1 MMGCK
6 SCKSS
11 AASVPREQIAIA
23 LVKVESKSPADARQ
37 LSLESDSMEH
47 SCFGLKFWQSESE
60 QRPWLIIVEIKRL
73 IRKSN
78 LNGKLDTNFWFLQLA
93 TVREFDNSGSRIL
106 NGSPRERDLK
116 SEATGGL
123 DALQHVVGIWTA
135 RAGASSTIIR
145 AVVKCRAVCILPG
158 NILMEA
164 WSTFVSLSGDRFR
177 HSVANGPS
185 ASHLVTLG
193 GHQEPPSRHWITILL
208 KMSLRAASKLD
219 RGLTMLL
226 KFSDLENLNVQQA
239 ARVLAIIVAMYID
252 EPGPPLDPRYKVT
265 AECFELLK
273 RKPDLHVDLKRAHA
287 SKSYD
292 TIRNSVSVR
301 RPDTIFPR
309 SAESYLDELKVLVK
323 DFVNVANP
331 IKLWK
336 SELTGT
342 DLTIDTHL
350 ESLGLLGEDMRPL
363 MILQDLGSFIHDPIL
378 SSRVDNLF
386 VRGKNT
392 VLVNTSGSG
401 KSRLT
406 FEGLCHNWGLYF
418 TVTSPW
424 VRDLGSQDITTVI
437 ETLTSTLEEV
447 TLPAHSPR
455 QLEKNHTIAERCIS
469 RALLARLLVFRIF
482 LETAKESGLTE
493 DHKKRWLM
501 LQLSPFLGT
510 GSDVFQMLAMEL
522 GDFSPAHEIASTL
535 VDIQEMLG
543 LGDIFHLFLV
553 LDEGQAT
560 ATKFDTAFDPE
571 PGKYPL
577 LRKIIDSWEQH
588 FPDSSMSCVI
598 AGTNVPKRIFDAPE
612 YADRVRW
619 TSDTGSFDDPVLH
632 ERYLRRFLPPTL
644 LETESGTAFL
654 RRAWAWTR
662 GRHRYAASLIL
673 QMLMSVLNNYIE
685 KTTHFRPTDGRKWID
700 IEKRQDCVKP
710 RNVGSLNFQTHSY
723 SSLGYIN
730 VRFSLRDVVYH
741 YAATNQRAPLFTPGM
756 IEIVSSNFGRF
767 VDGGMKDIVFDE
779 PIALV
784 GATVWMTEMPAE
796 ESRERGMP
804 FADYLLCVQQSP
816 PSSSKAFAACLA
828 FYFSRAFASNPTLS
842 EIFTFADPVPA
853 WAAQS
858 AKLVELHG
866 QPGELRYSV
875 ASGDSLTGVLATSA
889 SSLDD
894 VVSWLEHTNPD
905 RTPFCLPQNATSPDL
920 VFYLKLQDGSYL
932 SIVMRV
938 SAGNGDDENLLG
950 DLEEQRLFCDDVRR
964 SCFPLRIGL
973 TNSPQE
979 HATDSPTRKRAIELL
994 NAPISSDVDV
1004 SESTTSSSNTVPP
1017 RVLHVIAAFEKQID
1031 SDTLM
1036 PTGDAPPYAHA
1047 VLSKEMFEHLT
1058 ATVSPE
1064 TFVQT
1069 VARNVL
1075 KRRHDSPVGE
1085 GDVDREDTGEER
1097 GTKRRKSMPVESG
1110 DDAEET
1116 KRASEG
1122 RADAAEAKAK
1132 AKSKT
1137 AAGSGTKRTRTARS
1151 KKAAGATK
1159 AASEAVKEHEDVA
1172 EAKPKKAARPRG
1184 KKAPVSASKKV
1195 ADAEETAGGSRG
1207 KKAPASGS
1215 KKIVD
1220 AGDSEVDGHEGAA
1233 VGKIKS
1239 GGARGEQSQTIKA
1252 GKAEASHPV
1261 DEAETSGRMTLRS
1274 QTRREK
1280 ALSESH
1286 ASKEESSKA

>member
-1 MMGCK
+1 
-6 SCKSS
+6 
-11 AASVPREQIAIA
+11 
-23 LVKVESKSPADARQ
+23 
-37 LSLESDSMEH
+37 
-47 SCFGLKFWQSESE
+47 
-60 QRPWLIIVEIKRL
+60 
-73 IRKSN
+73 
-78 LNGKLDTNFWFLQLA
+78 
-93 TVREFDNSGSRIL
+93 
-106 NGSPRERDLK
+106 
-116 SEATGGL
+116 
-123 DALQHVVGIWTA
+123 
-135 RAGASSTIIR
+135 
-145 AVVKCRAVCILPG
+145 
-158 NILMEA
+158 
-164 WSTFVSLSGDRFR
+164 
-177 HSVANGPS
+177 
-185 ASHLVTLG
+185 
-193 GHQEPPSRHWITILL
+193 
-208 KMSLRAASKLD
+208 
-219 RGLTMLL
+219 
-226 KFSDLENLNVQQA
+226 
-239 ARVLAIIVAMYID
+239 MYID

-265 AECFELLK
+265 AECLELLK

-292 TIRNSVSVR
+292 TIRNSVFVR

-350 ESLGLLGEDMRPL
+350 ESLGLLGQDMRPL

-424 VRDLGSQDITTVI
+424 VRDLGSQDITSVI
-437 ETLTSTLEEV
+437 ETLTSSLEEV
-447 TLPAHSPR
+447 PLSVHSPR

-482 LETAKESGLTE
+482 IETAKESGLTE

-535 VDIQEMLG
+535 IDIQEMLG
-543 LGDIFHLFLV
+543 LGDSFHLFLV

-560 ATKFDTAFDPE
+560 ATKFDTAFDTE

-598 AGTNVPKRIFDAPE
+598 AGTNVPKRIFEAPE

-619 TSDTGSFDDPVLH
+619 ISDTGSFDDPVLH
-632 ERYLRRFLPPTL
+632 EQYLRRLLPPTF

-662 GRHRYAASLIL
+662 GRHRYAASLMM
-673 QMLMSVLNNYIE
+673 QMLMWYFQRPHSVLDKYIQ
-685 KTTHFRPTDGRKWID
+685 KTTHFRPTDGKKWTD
-700 IEKRQDCVKP
+700 IEKRQSCVMP
-710 RNVGSLNFQTHSY
+710 RNVGSLNFQTHTY
-723 SSLGYIN
+723 SSLEYID
-730 VRFSLRDVVYH
+730 VRFSLRDVIYH
-741 YAATNQRAPLFTPGM
+741 YAATNQPAPPFTDDM

-767 VDGGMKDIVFDE
+767 VDGGMEDIVFDE
-779 PIALV
+779 PISLV
-784 GATVWMTEMPAE
+784 GATVWMTETPAE
-796 ESRERGMP
+796 GSRERGVP
-804 FADYLLCVQQSP
+804 FDNYLLCLRQSP

-828 FYFSRAFASNPTLS
+828 FHFSRAFASNPTLS

-853 WAAQS
+853 WAEQS
-858 AKLVELHG
+858 AELVELHG
-866 QPGELRYSV
+866 RPGELRYSV
-875 ASGDSLTGVLATSA
+875 ASGDDSTGVLATSA
-889 SSLDD
+889 SSLND
-894 VVSWLEHTNPD
+894 VVSWLEHSNPE
-905 RTPFCLPQNATSPDL
+905 RTPFCVPQNPASPDL
-920 VFYLKLQDGSYL
+920 IFYIKLEDGSYL
-932 SIVMRV
+932 SIIMRV
-938 SAGNGDDENLLG
+938 SARSGDDENLLA
-950 DLEEQRLFCDDVRR
+950 DLEEPRLFYDD
-964 SCFPLRIGL
+964 
-973 TNSPQE
+973 E
-979 HATDSPTRKRAIELL
+979 HGADSSTRQRAIELL
-994 NAPISSDVDV
+994 NAPVLSEDVDV
-1004 SESTTSSSNTVPP
+1004 SESLTSGSSNMATT
-1017 RVLHVIAAFEKQID
+1017 RVLRIIAAFEKQID
-1031 SDTLM
+1031 SDSLM

-1110 DDAEET
+1110 DDAKET

-1122 RADAAEAKAK
+1122 RADAAEAK

-1151 KKAAGATK
+1151 KKTAGATK

-1195 ADAEETAGGSRG
+1195 ADAEEAAGVASEVVRDDPDIAEGASKKAGGSRG
-1207 KKAPASGS
+1207 KKAPASES

-1220 AGDSEVDGHEGAA
+1220 AGDSEVDGHEGSA
-1233 VGKIKS
+1233 VAKIRVGS
-1239 GGARGEQSQTIKA
+1239 ARGEQSPKITA
-1252 GKAEASHPV
+1252 GKAEASQPV

-1280 ALSESH
+1280 ASSESH